1 MIRVAEICKGGILT
15 LSFGELAEHFFGVD
29 GDEGSAAAGEDFALF
44 VENLG
49 HVDVPAAVHADLAA
63 FHAQGFVERDGLD
76 VLDGYLFGEGDDVTQ
91 LVDLAHG
98 VVEDGGDDAA
108 MAVSGRAGVT
118 SAESEFA
125 DEAVSFL
132 GEFQAHALGIVGTA
146 GEAEVFLLG
155 I

>member
-1 MIRVAEICKGGILT
+1 MIRVTGICKGGPRA

-29 GDEGSAAAGEDFALF
+29 GDEGPAAAGQHFSVF

-76 VLDGYLFGEGDDVTQ
+76 VLDGHLFGEGNDVAQ

-108 MAVSGRAGVT
+108 VAVSGRAGVAF
-118 SAESEFA
+118 AEAEFA
-125 DEAVSFL
+125 DEAVPFL
-132 GEFQAHALGIVGTA
+132 GELQAHALGIVGAT
-146 GEAEVFLLG
+146 GEAKVFLLG